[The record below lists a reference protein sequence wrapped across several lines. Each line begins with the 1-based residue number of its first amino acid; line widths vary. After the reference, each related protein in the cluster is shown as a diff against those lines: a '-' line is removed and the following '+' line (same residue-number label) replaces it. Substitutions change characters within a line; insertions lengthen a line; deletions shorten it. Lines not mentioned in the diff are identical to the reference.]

1 MRIDGGPNPF
11 ATTFYGPAAPAART
25 AAASRPDRITT
36 KDPRHQSPTDTVN
49 LTAKDRTEKSE
60 EKSGEKGPLDK
71 LTPEEQR
78 IVNDLKKR
86 DAEVKAHE
94 QAHIAA
100 GGPYV
105 RGAASYEYERGPDNR
120 NYAVGGEVS
129 IDTSP
134 ENTPEATIRKMQ
146 IVRRAALAPANP
158 SGQDRSVAA
167 QASQIEAQARQ
178 ELQKEKQEEKEKNFD
193 SSVKQVDSNQ
203 IDGNQNSQVRQ
214 PATRNHNKDLSPAI
228 EPVLAAYHQTSGL
241 ASNRQSIFTA
251 IV

>member
-1 MRIDGGPNPF
+1 MRIDGDQNSF
-11 ATTFYGPAAPAART
+11 AMAFYGPAVPTPRPAANSQST
-25 AAASRPDRITT
+25 RITSEEN
-36 KDPRHQSPTDTVN
+36 PHLPTDTIN
-49 LTAKDRTEKSE
+49 LTRNSKAEEGE

-71 LTPEEQR
+71 LSPEEQR

-105 RGAASYEYERGPDNR
+105 RGAANYEYERGPDNR

-146 IVRRAALAPANP
+146 IVRRAALAPADP

-178 ELQKEKQEEKEKNFD
+178 ELQKEKQEEKKSEETQDTGTTANASD
-193 SSVKQVDSNQ
+193 QPGT
-203 IDGNQNSQVRQ
+203 ITGNQPQAIPP
-214 PATRNHNKDLSPAI
+214 PAG
-228 EPVLAAYHQTSGL
+228 LAAYQQAASQN
-241 ASNRQSIFTA
+241 ASNNLQPGNSFSA
-251 IV
+251 VA